1 MDLSSITVL
10 IVEDEANVRFTIRA
24 MLQEMGIEA
33 VSEATGGQQA
43 LSVLEANPN
52 AYRLILCD
60 WNMPGMKG
68 IDFLREVRKTNPL
81 ISFVMITARADETS
95 ILEAKDAN
103 VTAYIRKPFS
113 SNELKSK
120 INLLFNRIR

>member
-24 MLQEMGIEA
+24 MLMEMGIEA
-33 VSEATGGQQA
+33 VSEATSGEQA
-43 LSVLEANPN
+43 LSVLASAPN
-52 AYRLILCD
+52 DFRLILCD

-68 IDFLREVRKTNPL
+68 IDFLREVRKTYP
-81 ISFVMITARADETS
+81 IMSFIMITARADESS

-113 SNELKSK
+113 MNELKSK
-120 INLLFNRIR
+120 ITLLFNRGR

>member
-1 MDLSSITVL
+1 MDYSNITVL

-24 MLQEMGIEA
+24 MLQEMDITA
-33 VSEATGGQQA
+33 VHESKDAAQA
-43 LSVLEANPN
+43 LAAMADKPN
-52 AYRLILCD
+52 FFRLVLCD

-68 IDFLREVRKTNPL
+68 IDFLKKVREDNPEL
-81 ISFVMITARADETS
+81 PFIMITARADEPS
-95 ILEAKDAN
+95 ILAAKDAN

-120 INLLFNRIR
+120 VNLLFNRN

>member
-1 MDLSSITVL
+1 MDYSNITVL

-24 MLQEMGIEA
+24 MLQEMDITA
-33 VSEATGGQQA
+33 VHESKDAAQA
-43 LSVLEANPN
+43 LAVIAEKPN
-52 AYRLILCD
+52 FFRLVLCD

-68 IDFLREVRKTNPL
+68 IDFLKKVREDYPE
-81 ISFVMITARADETS
+81 IPFIMITARADETS
-95 ILEAKDAN
+95 ILAAKDAN

-120 INLLFNRIR
+120 VNLLFNRK

>member
-1 MDLSSITVL
+1 MDYSNITVL

-24 MLQEMGIEA
+24 MLQEMDITA
-33 VSEATGGQQA
+33 VHESKDAAQA
-43 LSVLEANPN
+43 LAVMADKPN
-52 AYRLILCD
+52 FFRLVLCD

-68 IDFLREVRKTNPL
+68 IDFLKKVREDNPEL
-81 ISFVMITARADETS
+81 PFIMITARADEPS
-95 ILEAKDAN
+95 ILAAKDAN

-120 INLLFNRIR
+120 VNLLFNRN